1 MADRTRNL
9 NVRVKDEELAMLHA
23 VAEREGLP
31 ASQWLRRKI
40 REAHRRHFGNEPPPN
55 PKPKRKQK

>member
-1 MADRTRNL
+1 
-9 NVRVKDEELAMLHA
+9 MLHA